1 MFILFIV
8 IKNLVIKPVFKR
20 LGIRNGTEY
29 NINGVE
35 YFKFGLHQLQNWGQ
49 MLQKQPAS
57 ATYLGNFTKVTN
69 SGRYALEVL
78 QLKITVAKSCSL
90 TYKCFI
96 L

>member
-1 MFILFIV
+1 MFILFIEL
-8 IKNLVIKPVFKR
+8 KNLVVKSVLKR
-20 LGIRNGTEY
+20 LGTRNGTEY

-35 YFKFGLHQLQNWGQ
+35 YFKLGLNQLQNWGQ
-49 MLQKQPAS
+49 MLQKQPTT

-90 TYKCFI
+90 KYKCFI